1 MDHNNSGLPIPVGGA
16 PSAYT
21 NQYDQYAYES
31 NPQTEKSQQD
41 KLKEKARKWQQL
53 QNKRYGEKRKFG
65 MYYTIIHYGC
75 SPTDIFFSLK

>member
-1 MDHNNSGLPIPVGGA
+1 MDHSNSGLPVPVGGT

-65 MYYTIIHYGC
+65 MLCII
-75 SPTDIFFSLK
+75 L

>member
-1 MDHNNSGLPIPVGGA
+1 MANNDSGVPIPVGGA
-16 PSAYT
+16 PSAYS

-31 NPQTEKSQQD
+31 NPHTEKSQQD

-65 MYYTIIHYGC
+65 IYLLLNCATKDWKL
-75 SPTDIFFSLK
+75 T

>member
-1 MDHNNSGLPIPVGGA
+1 MASQNQGLPVPVGNA
-16 PSAYT
+16 PSNYS

-31 NPQTEKSQQD
+31 NPQTEKSHEE

-65 MYYTIIHYGC
+65 A
-75 SPTDIFFSLK
+75 